1 MKIFILLTVVAL
13 ALSKEDP
20 LKAILRSPALTLNL
34 YNNYKTQQ
42 HLRFAPQE
50 DRMRFRLFRK
60 SAAIVADEN
69 SVEEET
75 ARFTVNFFSSLT
87 AAEKRS
93 YLGLNATGL
102 QANPAP
108 VLTAGAPR
116 RSVPTQ
122 KLWVNEGKVT
132 DIKNQG
138 SCGSCWTF
146 SAVGGL
152 ESRYKEVTGRLRN
165 FAEQEYLDCERK
177 SYGCSGGWPKYCYD
191 YSQQNGG
198 RLAATADYKYES
210 RYTGCKGYST
220 PDAMVGAKIVGYTA
234 VPATEDSNIEAL
246 SEGALSVCFEVTD
259 KTSYY
264 SSGILRDDT
273 CRSYAN
279 HAVTAVG
286 YTPSYVLVKNS
297 WGKWWGDN
305 GYIKFARG
313 HHNCQLWNFS
323 VFPLLKTTGVAD
335 TGPDDKVS
343 DYRTDGSV
351 VPTDSPTDAPTDDPN
366 CFDAYPPCYDHWC
379 DTDYI
384 RNDYCRKTCGVCGGG
399 QDKCPSGTVRCADGV
414 CRHEHMC

>member
-1 MKIFILLTVVAL
+1 MKIYILLTVLAL

-93 YLGLNATGL
+93 YLGLNATGIH
-102 QANPAP
+102 ANAAP
-108 VLTAGAPR
+108 PLTAAPR
-116 RSVPTQ
+116 ANLPTQ
-122 KLWVNEGKVT
+122 KLWTDEGKVT
-132 DIKNQG
+132 EVKNQG

-152 ESRYKEVTGRLRN
+152 ETRYKEVTGRLRN
-165 FAEQEYLDCERK
+165 FAEQEYLDCETQSLRCK
-177 SYGCSGGWPKYCYD
+177 GGWPKDCYT
-191 YSQQNGG
+191 YSAKSGG
-198 RLAATADYKYES
+198 RLAATADYG
-210 RYTGCKGYST
+210 YTAQYSGCKGAST
-220 PDAMVGAKIVGYTA
+220 PDAMIGAKIRGYTA
-234 VPATEDSNIEAL
+234 VPASEDANIQAL
-246 SEGALSVCFEVTD
+246 SEGPLSVCFQVTS
-259 KTSYY
+259 KTQYY
-264 SSGILRDDT
+264 SSGILKDDT
-273 CRSYAN
+273 CRSWAN

-297 WGKWWGDN
+297 WGKYWGDN
-305 GYIKFARG
+305 GYIRFARG
-313 HHNCQLWNFS
+313 YHNCHLWELS
-323 VFPLLKTTGVAD
+323 VYPLLDTTGVTD
-335 TGPDDKVS
+335 SGRDDKAS

-351 VPTDSPTDAPTDDPN
+351 VPTDAPTDAPTDDPN
-366 CFDAYPPCYDHWC
+366 CFDDYSTCYVEWC
-379 DTDYI
+379 VHDYI
-384 RNDYCRKTCGVCGGG
+384 RNDYCKKTCGVCGGG
-399 QDKCPSGTVRCADGV
+399 KDKCPTGTVKCGDGV